1 MKFKFLPVC
10 SNIST
15 PLGSMTLAAYKG
27 SLVGA
32 WFDGQQHQPD
42 ASGWLQEPNNPV
54 LQNAADQLAAYFAG
68 KRKGFDLPLSLDSGT
83 PFQQQVWS
91 ALHAIPSGATTSYG
105 AISQSMGRPNATR
118 AVAAAIARNP
128 LSIIVPC
135 HRVLGANGSLT
146 GYAGGLPRKAALL
159 NLEKPL

>member
-15 PLGSMTLAAYKG
+15 PMGSMTLAAHKG

-32 WFDGQQHQPD
+32 WFDGQQHQLD

-54 LQNAADQLAAYFAG
+54 LQRAAEQLAAYFAG
-68 KRKGFDLPLSLDSGT
+68 KRKGFDLPLSLECGT
-83 PFQQQVWS
+83 AFQQQVWS
-91 ALHAIPSGATTSYG
+91 ALIAVPSGATTSYG
-105 AISQSMGRPNATR
+105 AISQRIGRPNATR

-128 LSIIVPC
+128 ISIIVPC

-159 NLEKPL
+159 DLEKTH

>member
-1 MKFKFLPVC
+1 MKFKFLPVY

-27 SLVGA
+27 SLVGT

-42 ASGWLQEPNNPV
+42 ASGWLQEPNNAV

-68 KRKGFDLPLSLDSGT
+68 KRKGFDLPLSLGSGT
-83 PFQQQVWS
+83 AFQQQVWS
-91 ALHAIPSGATTSYG
+91 ALLTIPGGATTSYG
-105 AISQSMGRPNATR
+105 AISQSLGRTNATR

-128 LSIIVPC
+128 VSIIIPC

-159 NLEKPL
+159 DLEKTL